1 MTADLDGRFDDAD
14 EDPGSGPQPSPVPAR
29 SAPIPKLAS
38 WTAPLSAHGESDPD
52 DDDDYDDQAV
62 DYEWGAGF
70 RGDRAAAGG
79 PAALKANRCQPAD
92 QRFRHKYENRI
103 NLRAYEAPH
112 NHWSGPALNPVFEQH
127 RKTDKER
134 HRVKDKSDRATIEN
148 VLDPR
153 TRMILFKLLDKKF
166 IQTINGCISTGK
178 EANVYHCQAGDGSA
192 ADCAVK
198 IYKTSILVFKDRD
211 KYVTGEHRFRSGYS
225 KKNPRKMV
233 RTWAEK
239 EMRNLTRLHHAGI
252 RCPEPILLRDHVLL
266 MSFLGQDGWPAPRL
280 HDAEI
285 AESKARELYWDLVLT
300 IRKIYHVCKLVH
312 GDLSEYNLLFHN
324 GKAFVIDEE
333 RLALLDQLAAATI
346 EDEPTAEDE
355 IAENVFQQVHIARA
369 LEEIANPGA
378 DIAKVKAGEKEL
390 LYQTVTGVVLC
401 QDQAQ
406 TKEDESESD
415 DASESDSDGS
425 EGSDGND
432 NVTGKGQKDL
442 KNSRR
447 PREESPNSRKERKKA
462 VKDQQAAK
470 RKEKIKKHVK
480 KKKEKATK
488 KK

>member
-1 MTADLDGRFDDAD
+1 M
-14 EDPGSGPQPSPVPAR
+14 Q
-29 SAPIPKLAS
+29 
-38 WTAPLSAHGESDPD
+38 
-52 DDDDYDDQAV
+52 
-62 DYEWGAGF
+62 
-70 RGDRAAAGG
+70 
-79 PAALKANRCQPAD
+79 
-92 QRFRHKYENRI
+92 
-103 NLRAYEAPH
+103 
-112 NHWSGPALNPVFEQH
+112 
-127 RKTDKER
+127 

-312 GDLSEYNLLFHN
+312 GDLN
-324 GKAFVIDEE
+324 
-333 RLALLDQLAAATI
+333 QLAAATI